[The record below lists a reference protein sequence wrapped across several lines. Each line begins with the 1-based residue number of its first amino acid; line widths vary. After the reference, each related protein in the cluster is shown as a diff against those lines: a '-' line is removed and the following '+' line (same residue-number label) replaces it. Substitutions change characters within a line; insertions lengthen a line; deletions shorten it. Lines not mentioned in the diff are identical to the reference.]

1 LPAKPGKPW
10 KRERHPSSLRTIL
23 EEKGGLTAKD
33 VFDCA
38 ASGDALAQGILAKVK
53 NAFARGLIGAINC
66 FDPQAVVVGGGV
78 GLAPGFLDGLEE
90 QVNGSLVIPG
100 RRKIP
105 ILRGSLATTPYCW
118 GLRPWPLGP

>member
-1 LPAKPGKPW
+1 M
-10 KRERHPSSLRTIL
+10 R
-23 EEKGGLTAKD
+23 
-33 VFDCA
+33 
-38 ASGDALAQGILAKVK
+38 SGDALAQGILAKVK

-78 GLAPGFLDGLEE
+78 GLAPVFLDGLEE

-105 ILRGSLATTPYCW
+105 ILRGSL
-118 GLRPWPLGP
+118 GDNSVLLGAAALAFRTIGTC